1 MGEEAPAVKVVLDT
15 NVLVSALLFR
25 GRLAT
30 FVRLWQSGEI
40 VPVISRETFEEFR
53 TVLEYPKFS
62 LTEEEIGA
70 IIEDE
75 VLPFFE
81 VTDIADPVEGV
92 CRDPHDDKFLAA
104 AVNGGASFLVTG
116 DRDLLELKRFR
127 TVEIIPPQNFIVE
140 MGSGR
145 NLPKS

>member
-1 MGEEAPAVKVVLDT
+1 MGEEAPVLKVVLDT

-30 FVRLWQSGEI
+30 FVQFWQRGEI
-40 VPVISRETFEEFR
+40 IPVISRETFEEFR

-62 LTEEEIGA
+62 LAEEEIGA

-81 VTDIADPVEGV
+81 VTDIADPVEGI

-127 TVEIIPPQNFIVE
+127 TVEIILPQDFIGRVHGGE
-140 MGSGR
+140 M
-145 NLPKS
+145 